1 MGLLI
6 SDQTFDKFFE
16 ADYQAK
22 QEAQLPQRDS
32 ASATHIFLG
41 SLDTDHALN

>member
-22 QEAQLPQRDS
+22 QEAQLYRRETARQLRTSFS
-32 ASATHIFLG
+32 ARSTLIMH
-41 SLDTDHALN
+41 